1 MSSALPPPS
10 AIPDAAVAP
19 LDYQLE
25 PKPVSRRR
33 YRRVVWL
40 CGAGWLALAVV
51 VLSYG
56 TWRVRMAA
64 RAAVPAPVVTAT
76 VATATV
82 TPPPRPRPAPAVVVD
97 NRQERRDRIKDL
109 MAGASREAGTVVYEE
124 DPAAAGKLLAS
135 RSQYVVANLTR
146 GGMNSPQGYQP
157 PAYVQSPEIE
167 SQGRLRWN
175 SNNAPAELFR
185 GPLTSPAG
193 NSRLVRILLK
203 MRFGERTNP
212 VNAPEPRPQQVFS
225 LIRQLQFEIFRTDPN
240 DSVTRVRSGDSLKV
254 AQPKGQDIAIRWVD
268 GVLRADRAA
277 EHNVRFYAGQL
288 DPKDRS
294 HFTIDYELNGARN
307 VIDGWLTDDDF
318 LRIRPRGG
326 KVNGGD
332 WLIAEKP

>member
-1 MSSALPPPS
+1 MASALPPPA

-56 TWRVRMAA
+56 TWRARMAA
-64 RAAVPAPVVTAT
+64 RTAVPVPVVTAT

-82 TPPPRPRPAPAVVVD
+82 TPAPRPRPATAVVFD

-109 MAGASREAGTVVYEE
+109 MAGPARAAGTVVYDE

-135 RSQYVVANLTR
+135 RSEYIVANPTR
-146 GGMNSPQGYQP
+146 GGMSSPQGYQP

-167 SQGRLRWN
+167 SQGRLRW
-175 SNNAPAELFR
+175 SDNAPAELFR
-185 GPLTSPAG
+185 GPLTSPTG

-203 MRFGERTNP
+203 LRFGDQTNP
-212 VNAPEPRPQQVFS
+212 IAPSEPKPQQVFS
-225 LIRQLQFEIFRTDPN
+225 LTRQLQFEIHRIDP
-240 DSVTRVRSGDSLKV
+240 DDTVRRVRSGDSLKV
-254 AQPKGQDIAIRWVD
+254 VQPKGQDIPVRWVD

-288 DPKDRS
+288 DPKDPS

-307 VIDGWLTDDDF
+307 VIDVWLTDDDF